1 MRRYFYV
8 GFGTLVLL
16 GIGIIY
22 AWSILAA
29 PIAQDFPYWSSTQ
42 LSLTFTVS
50 MFSFCIGGFLRG
62 ILAEKIPIRFVLWF
76 AAALYGSGLFIS
88 AHIEQGIA
96 VLYAGFGIMGGFA
109 TGLAY
114 NAIMSAVTSW
124 YHERSGLISGIL
136 LMGFGFGGFFTGKLY
151 QMLLNVMQWR
161 EIFELM
167 AVSIAGLLFLAGCLI
182 RSSQKTL
189 LLADEREDMPADRNG
204 SEMIQTKAFRF
215 YFVWVVLL
223 VSAGYMIMGHG
234 RGILLEGCP
243 MTEVGTLATIV
254 GLISIFNGCGRVFFG
269 FLYDRLSYRKTMLLV
284 DVLFA
289 GAVILTFMG
298 LRMGSSSLISMG
310 FICTG
315 LFFAGAA
322 FLNSAFIRDF
332 FGARYYAANFAIVN
346 LNVLIS
352 SFGST
357 LAGLLYD
364 VRGSYDFV
372 LGLMIIIW
380 GLTFGCT
387 FMIRRPSEEAL
398 KIEPIAARMVKG

>member
-1 MRRYFYV
+1 M
-8 GFGTLVLL
+8 
-16 GIGIIY
+16 
-22 AWSILAA
+22 
-29 PIAQDFPYWSSTQ
+29 
-42 LSLTFTVS
+42 
-50 MFSFCIGGFLRG
+50 
-62 ILAEKIPIRFVLWF
+62 
-76 AAALYGSGLFIS
+76 
-88 AHIEQGIA
+88 
-96 VLYAGFGIMGGFA
+96 
-109 TGLAY
+109 
-114 NAIMSAVTSW
+114 
-124 YHERSGLISGIL
+124 
-136 LMGFGFGGFFTGKLY
+136 
-151 QMLLNVMQWR
+151 
-161 EIFELM
+161 
-167 AVSIAGLLFLAGCLI
+167 
-182 RSSQKTL
+182 
-189 LLADEREDMPADRNG
+189 
-204 SEMIQTKAFRF
+204 
-215 YFVWVVLL
+215 

-243 MTEVGTLATIV
+243 MTEAGTLATIV

-284 DVLFA
+284 DALFA

-387 FMIRRPSEEAL
+387 FMIRRPSEEDL